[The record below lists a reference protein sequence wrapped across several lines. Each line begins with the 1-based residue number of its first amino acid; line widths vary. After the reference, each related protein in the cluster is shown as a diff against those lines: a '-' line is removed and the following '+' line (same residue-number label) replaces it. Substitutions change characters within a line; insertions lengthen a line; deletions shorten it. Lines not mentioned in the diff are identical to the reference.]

1 FTAIQAY
8 LASLKQGGDEA
19 KNAFAQLQKQ
29 GLVSEST
36 LKFVAELDTKINAAN
51 NTIDRQKEIQ
61 KLVKDATNDATKA
74 QQDQAKAV

>member
-1 FTAIQAY
+1 M
-8 LASLKQGGDEA
+8 KEGGDEA

-61 KLVKDATNDATKA
+61 N
-74 QQDQAKAV
+74 